1 MVESLESSMQ
11 QISSSTKNNMSYIIL
26 RDEFNLPD
34 INWDNNT
41 MKTNPQYGNQMNSK
55 LVEIATENDLT
66 QIVSEPTRG
75 NNILDLMFTNDP

>member
-26 RDEFNLPD
+26 RDDFNLPD

-55 LVEIATENDLT
+55 LVEITTENDLT

>member
-26 RDEFNLPD
+26 RDDFNLPD
-34 INWDNNT
+34 IIWDNNT